1 MKINNLKN
9 ELNKISGFNYLDY
22 AIYFVLITLIITY
35 AILSPNFLTT
45 RNLFSMLI
53 NGNHLL
59 IISLGM
65 AFVILVGK
73 IDLSVGSISYV
84 SMVVAGT
91 LMRDAGVPPLFGF
104 VICLLV
110 GLGIGLINGLLI
122 IKFKL
127 SSMLVTLGM
136 MIALRGVGHQ
146 ITQSLVIELSEE
158 VQAPIIA
165 TIGGFPVMII
175 MALILTIGTQMVLSF
190 TTFGKYVIAIGC
202 NETAARNLGINTFR
216 INISVFMISGVFA
229 ALAGYYNAAN
239 LGTCLQTMGNM
250 WEFQAI
256 SIAVLGGIS
265 LSGGVGN
272 SFPGVFIAFLII
284 VIVENGLALL
294 GATPYLLPIIRGL
307 VIFIAMFADSLRMR
321 KKRLYF
327 ATS

>member
-1 MKINNLKN
+1 MKRLSVTDGLKKMR
-9 ELNKISGFNYLDY
+9 ELNYLDY
-22 AIYFVLITLIITY
+22 AIYFVLLTLIIVY
-35 AILSPNFLTT
+35 AVMSPNFLTS

-84 SMVVAGT
+84 AMVIAGT
-91 LMRDAGVPPLFGF
+91 LMRDVGFPPLTGF
-104 VICLLV
+104 IVCLMV
-110 GLGIGLINGLLI
+110 GFCIGLANGLLI

-127 SSMLVTLGM
+127 NSMLVTMGM

-165 TIGGFPVMII
+165 TIGGFPLMII
-175 MALILTIGTQMVLSF
+175 LAVLLTLGTQMVFSF
-190 TTFGKYVIAIGC
+190 TTFGKYAVAIGC
-202 NETAARNLGINTFR
+202 HETAAKNIGINTDR
-216 INISVFMISGVFA
+216 INLNVFIISGIFA
-229 ALAGYYNAAN
+229 AMAGYYNAAN
-239 LGTCLQTMGNM
+239 LGTCLQTMGNG

-265 LSGGVGN
+265 LSGGTGN
-272 SFPGVFIAFLII
+272 TFPGVFIAFLII

-321 KKRLYF
+321 KKHLSF
-327 ATS
+327 AA